1 METGLVWV
9 QIVCGDLEI
18 VCCRK
23 APVLT
28 CGQSVALCELG
39 KCGHVAHLHHFPTDT
54 DDP

>member
-1 METGLVWV
+1 METGVGANCV
-9 QIVCGDLEI
+9 SDLEI
-18 VCCRK
+18 DCWRK

-39 KCGHVAHLHHFPTDT
+39 KCGHVAYLHYFPTDT

>member
-9 QIVCGDLEI
+9 QIVCQIWRLSAAE
-18 VCCRK
+18 RR
-23 APVLT
+23 PVLT

-39 KCGHVAHLHHFPTDT
+39 KCGNVAHLHYFPTDT